1 MTTQNQDAGGTG
13 ANHRRSPALAR
24 TVADNLPLVVY
35 LLYLAGL
42 VMPAASL
49 VGVVVAY
56 VNRDAQNAVEFSH
69 FAFQIGTFWKA
80 LLGVFVGAILA
91 LVVVG
96 WFVLLAVYI
105 WWIIRCIKGMK
116 WLSQGVEVPDP
127 SSWLFGD

>member
-1 MTTQNQDAGGTG
+1 MTDQSQDAGGTS
-13 ANHRRSPALAR
+13 ANHRESPALIR

-69 FAFQIGTFWKA
+69 FTFQIGTFWKA
-80 LLGVFVGAILA
+80 LLGAFVGAILA

-105 WWIIRCIKGMK
+105 WWIIRCVKGMK